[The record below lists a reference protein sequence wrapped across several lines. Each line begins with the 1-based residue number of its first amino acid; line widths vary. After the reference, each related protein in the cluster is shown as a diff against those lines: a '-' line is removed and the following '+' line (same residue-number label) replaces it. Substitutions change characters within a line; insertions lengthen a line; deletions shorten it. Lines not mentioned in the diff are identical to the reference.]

1 MNFQQLKII
10 REAARRDYNLT
21 EVANMLYTSQS
32 GVSRHIRELE
42 EELGI
47 EIFIRR
53 GKRLLGMTEPG
64 KALLT
69 IAERILNEASN
80 VRRLADL
87 FTNDASGVLTI
98 ATTHTQAR
106 YSLPPVIKA
115 FRELFPEVRLE
126 LIQGTPQE
134 IEVLLQNGGADIG
147 IASERLSNDPLLVAF
162 PWFRWYHSLLLPVD
176 HPLNQVSPL
185 TLEDVAKWPLITY
198 RQGITGRSRIDEAFN
213 RKGLTPDIVLSAQDS
228 DVIKTYVELGLGIGL
243 VAEQSSGERED
254 GNLVRLDTRHLFD
267 ANTVWLGLKRGQL
280 QRNYVWRFIELCNAG
295 LSVDEIKRQV
305 MEPEEVAEAFDL
317 LEGSGKVRH
326 FGVSNH
332 TPMQIQLLK
341 KCVRQDLLVNQLQ
354 FSIPF
359 SNMVASGLE
368 ANMLTDGAVNR
379 DNSVLDFCRLHDM
392 TIQAWSPF
400 QYGFFEGVFVDSEKY
415 PELNQ
420 VLADLAEKYG
430 TTKTG
435 IASAWIFR
443 HPAKIQMVAGTTNL
457 KRLREIALAA
467 DIRLTREEW
476 YQLYL
481 SAGHILP

>member
-106 YSLPPVIKA
+106 YSLPTVIKV
-115 FRELFPEVRLE
+115 FREIFPDVRLE

-134 IEVLLQNGGADIG
+134 IEVLLHNGGADIG

-162 PWFRWYHSLLLPVD
+162 PWFRWHHSLLLPAE

-185 TLEDVAKWPLITY
+185 TLEEIVKWPLITY
-198 RQGITGRSRIDEAFN
+198 RQGITGRSRIDEAFK
-213 RKGLTPDIVLSAQDS
+213 RKGLTPDVVLSAQDS

-243 VAEQSSGERED
+243 VAEQSGGEYEA

-305 MEPEEVAEAFDL
+305 MEPEEVAIDY
-317 LEGSGKVRH
+317 
-326 FGVSNH
+326 
-332 TPMQIQLLK
+332 QI
-341 KCVRQDLLVNQLQ
+341 
-354 FSIPF
+354 
-359 SNMVASGLE
+359 
-368 ANMLTDGAVNR
+368 
-379 DNSVLDFCRLHDM
+379 
-392 TIQAWSPF
+392 
-400 QYGFFEGVFVDSEKY
+400 
-415 PELNQ
+415 
-420 VLADLAEKYG
+420 
-430 TTKTG
+430 
-435 IASAWIFR
+435 
-443 HPAKIQMVAGTTNL
+443 
-457 KRLREIALAA
+457 
-467 DIRLTREEW
+467 
-476 YQLYL
+476 
-481 SAGHILP
+481 

>member
-21 EVANMLYTSQS
+21 EGANMLYTSPS

-106 YSLPPVIKA
+106 YSLPRVIKA
-115 FRELFPEVRLE
+115 FREIFPDVRLE

-134 IEVLLQNGGADIG
+134 IEVLLHNGGADIG

-162 PWFRWYHSLLLPVD
+162 PWFRWHHSLLLPAD

-185 TLEDVAKWPLITY
+185 TLEEIVKWPLITY
-198 RQGITGRSRIDEAFN
+198 RQGITGRSRIDEAFK
-213 RKGLTPDIVLSAQDS
+213 RKGLTPDVVLSAQDS

-243 VAEQSSGERED
+243 VAEQSGGEYEA

-305 MEPEEVAEAFDL
+305 MEPEEVAIDY
-317 LEGSGKVRH
+317 
-326 FGVSNH
+326 
-332 TPMQIQLLK
+332 QI
-341 KCVRQDLLVNQLQ
+341 
-354 FSIPF
+354 
-359 SNMVASGLE
+359 
-368 ANMLTDGAVNR
+368 
-379 DNSVLDFCRLHDM
+379 
-392 TIQAWSPF
+392 
-400 QYGFFEGVFVDSEKY
+400 
-415 PELNQ
+415 
-420 VLADLAEKYG
+420 
-430 TTKTG
+430 
-435 IASAWIFR
+435 
-443 HPAKIQMVAGTTNL
+443 
-457 KRLREIALAA
+457 
-467 DIRLTREEW
+467 
-476 YQLYL
+476 
-481 SAGHILP
+481 